1 MSGLRDDDG
10 RRPPDPDGLPGLPE
24 EWGHIVIPDDA
35 SELDRE
41 AARVRRELRREALLR
56 RYRIGGGRHHQ
67 LTLPLVVLALAILVT
82 TTSLFAAMWPQHH
95 RAPAAKP
102 SSPASALTPTPVTV
116 KADSPMPDITL
127 QTGSGSLKLRQL
139 KPTVVLLVRGCACAG
154 LVTDTV
160 SAVAGTDISVLV
172 VGSGKLPAV
181 PSLPANQT
189 TIWTATDPSDALAG
203 AVDRS
208 AATPPAATAA
218 SAVLVDRKGSVRE
231 IVPSTERASDFTNV
245 LRTLDG

>member
-1 MSGLRDDDG
+1 VSGLRDDDG

-35 SELDRE
+35 AELDRE
-41 AARVRRELRREALLR
+41 ASKVRRELRREALLR

-67 LTLPLVVLALAILVT
+67 LTLPLIVLALAILVT

-95 RAPAAKP
+95 RAASAAKS
-102 SSPASALTPTPVTV
+102 SSPSAVSPTPVTV

-127 QTGSGSLKLRQL
+127 QTGAGAVKLRQL
-139 KPTVVLLVRGCACAG
+139 RPTVVLLMRGCACAG

-160 SAVAGTDISVLV
+160 SAAAGTDVSVLV
-172 VGSGKLPAV
+172 LGSGKLPAV
-181 PSLPANQT
+181 PSLPDNQT
-189 TIWTATDPSDALAG
+189 RIVIATDPSDALAG

-208 AATPPAATAA
+208 AATPPAATTA
-218 SAVLVDRKGSVRE
+218 SAVLVDKKGSVSE
-231 IVPSTERASDFTNV
+231 IVPSTERATDFAHAIAG
-245 LRTLDG
+245 LDG